1 MARIRTVIG
10 LMSGTSMDGVDVALV
25 DTDGTT
31 VSRFG
36 PFRTY
41 AFSEA
46 DRDIVRAAVTEA
58 RTVSARDER
67 PAAMARAEAMITDR
81 HAVAVERFLSD
92 FQVEREAVEAVGFH
106 GQTVFH
112 DPARG
117 LTIQLG
123 DGAAL
128 ADRLGMTVVWDL
140 RADDMAA
147 GGQGAPLAPVFHRAL
162 AETAGFSGPT
172 AFINIGGVANI
183 TWIGSDG
190 TLIAFDCGPGNALID
205 DWIQEKAGKAYDPD
219 GSIARTGAPPDR
231 ALLEDLLGDGYFS
244 APPPKSLDR
253 DHFAIPALAG
263 MSAADGC
270 SLLTHFSVQA
280 IASSADLLPEPPVK
294 WIATGGGRHNGY
306 MMELLGKALGGRLV
320 MAEQCGFD
328 GDAIEAQAFAYLAV
342 RALGRMPISY
352 PGTTGVSKPLTG
364 GIVSPPE
371 RKP

>member
-1 MARIRTVIG
+1 MARIHTVIG
-10 LMSGTSMDGVDVALV
+10 LMSGTSMDGVDVALI
-25 DTDGTT
+25 DTDGST

-41 AFSEA
+41 AFSAA
-46 DRDIVRAAVTEA
+46 DREIVRAAVAEA
-58 RTVSARDER
+58 RTVAAREDR
-67 PAAMARAEAMITDR
+67 PAAMARAETMITER
-81 HAVAVERFLSD
+81 HAEAVERFLAD
-92 FQVEREAVEAVGFH
+92 FQVSRETIEAVGFH

-112 DPARG
+112 DPARA

-128 ADRLGMTVVWDL
+128 ADRLGMTVVWDM

-147 GGQGAPLAPVFHRAL
+147 GGQGAPLAPAYHRAL
-162 AETAGFSGPT
+162 AATAGFSGPS

-205 DWIQEKAGKAYDPD
+205 DWMQEKTGRAYDPD
-219 GSIARTGAPPDR
+219 GSVARSGAPPDVD
-231 ALLEDLLGDGYFS
+231 LLEELLGDVYFR
-244 APPPKSLDR
+244 ALPPKSLDR

-263 MSAADGC
+263 MSVADGC
-270 SLLTHFSVQA
+270 NLLTNFSVQA
-280 IASSADLLPEPPVK
+280 IARSADLLPEQPVR
-294 WIATGGGRHNGY
+294 WIATGGGRHNDY
-306 MMELLGKALGGRLV
+306 MMDLLGKALDGRMV
-320 MAEQCGFD
+320 MAEDCGFD

-342 RALGRMPISY
+342 RSLKRMPISF
-352 PGTTGVSKPLTG
+352 PGTTGVSEPLTG
-364 GIVSPPE
+364 GIVSPPA